1 MSASDKKK
9 SSVPSSVPSSHVTLK
24 VKSQD
29 DVDVYFR
36 VKRDVELRKMMEAF
50 SHKVGK
56 QMSAFVFLFDGIRI
70 KPNQTPK
77 ELDLEEGDEIDALV
91 HQTGGG
97 LSFCALSEL
106 S

>member
-1 MSASDKKK
+1 
-9 SSVPSSVPSSHVTLK
+9 
-24 VKSQD
+24 
-29 DVDVYFR
+29 
-36 VKRDVELRKMMEAF
+36 
-50 SHKVGK
+50 
-56 QMSAFVFLFDGIRI
+56 MSAFVFLFDGIRI